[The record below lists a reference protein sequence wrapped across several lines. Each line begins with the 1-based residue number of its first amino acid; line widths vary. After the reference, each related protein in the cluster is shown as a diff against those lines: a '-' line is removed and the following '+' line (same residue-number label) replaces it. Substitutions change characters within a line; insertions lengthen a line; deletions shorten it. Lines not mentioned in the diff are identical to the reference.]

1 MEEDSRGYVA
11 AGSTDLNQLV
21 LGKAQFNKR
30 AATRWTTNGALRPPP
45 SCDTDDLRLQAN
57 IPPTYHCG
65 RHEEIPGQEGSQTHN
80 EEDDPYCVV
89 PGEEGQGETCTCSI
103 SALSFSWTSV
113 MLGGTET
120 VLSLVPRSI

>member
-21 LGKAQFNKR
+21 LGKAQFNKL
-30 AATRWTTNGALRPPP
+30 AATPWTTMSP

-65 RHEEIPGQEGSQTHN
+65 RHEEIPGQEGSQTQN

-89 PGEEGQGETCTCSI
+89 PGEEGQGGRVKP
-103 SALSFSWTSV
+103 FDGYRVRVTS
-113 MLGGTET
+113 L
-120 VLSLVPRSI
+120 R